1 MADYCLSK
9 RAAADLRRISQYTV
23 DRFGVEQ
30 AELYVGSLIQ
40 GFKNVA
46 AHPHIGTDCS
56 KLRRGARRIEQ
67 GSHVIYYRASKREVM
82 ILRILGADQDPYR
95 HL

>member
-1 MADYCLSK
+1 MADYHLSK

-30 AELYVGSLIQ
+30 AELYVGSLIKS
-40 GFKNVA
+40 FKSLA
-46 AHPHIGTDCS
+46 SHPHIGTDCS
-56 KLRRGARRIEQ
+56 RQRRGARRIEQ
-67 GSHVIYYRASKREVM
+67 GSHVIYYRTSKREIL
-82 ILRILGADQDPYR
+82 ILRILGADQDPHR